1 MSESFYDR
9 TVREAL
15 AQGLPADVAKLIADE
30 CTKDPGPKPARIK
43 ARIDDVRQQSK
54 LLRMCGCPSLLP
66 HFVRAGLDFAEV
78 QAALHQH
85 ACRGWVNT
93 SHTEALREAA
103 AAGRLKRVP
112 APSLRDIAA
121 SVYSSKGPAK

>member
-15 AQGLPADVAKLIADE
+15 AQGLPADIARLIADE
-30 CTKDPGPKPARIK
+30 CTKKPAQAK
-43 ARIDDVRQQSK
+43 ARIADVRQQSK
-54 LLRMCGCPSLLP
+54 LLRMCGCPTLLP
-66 HFVRAGLDFAEV
+66 DFVRAGLDFAEV
-78 QAALHQH
+78 KAALHPH

-93 SHTEALREAA
+93 AHTEALREAA
-103 AAGRLKRVP
+103 AAGRLSLKRQA
-112 APSLRDIAA
+112 APTLRDIAA